1 VRFDRI
7 DCRGEPCLRS
17 TCSRVV
23 ASAPGRVDL
32 LNTHQDYKGL
42 PVVPASINLR
52 TYVRAE
58 ATISRLVRIR
68 SIELQELGE
77 PSYDEIPVDAISIRE
92 GRWFG
97 NYFRAILKIVTELGA
112 RPSGADVIVKS
123 QVPIASGLASSASLE
138 VSFLMA
144 ISTLWKKRL
153 TTRQI
158 AELAFRSE
166 NVELGIPCGRLDQY
180 GSAFGGM
187 ILLHCRPP
195 FRVERL
201 HSAGYVFSVLD
212 SGVRHSTA
220 EVHSARQRELNEGVR
235 NLLEAGVPHEL
246 RKKLAPTFD
255 RVNWAAISEKEIEPF
270 LETVGPHGADR
281 ILFTL
286 RTQKST
292 RLAVQILKN
301 KGIPIKQLQ
310 GVFGPERMRSLLR
323 GHKKRVRMK
332 LLGEMMN
339 YQHELLRDLY
349 DLSVP
354 ELESIR
360 FAALDAGAYGV
371 KISGAGLGGSLVAL
385 VDSVEDGQRIVEAA
399 KAAGAKQGWTSTVGR
414 AARIERGRTP
424 FDS

>member
-1 VRFDRI
+1 M
-7 DCRGEPCLRS
+7 RS
-17 TCSRVV
+17 SNPHIV

-58 ATISRLVRIR
+58 ATASKVVRIR
-68 SIELQELGE
+68 SLELQELGE
-77 PSYDEIPVDAISIRE
+77 SSYDEIPVDAISIRE
-92 GRWFG
+92 ARWFG
-97 NYFRAILKIVTELGA
+97 NYFRAILRILVDLGA
-112 RPSGADVIVKS
+112 KPSGADVTVRS

-144 ISTLWKKRL
+144 MSVLWKKRL
-153 TTRQI
+153 TIRRI

-187 ILLHCRPP
+187 ILLHCQPP

-201 HSAGYVFSVLD
+201 YSVGYVFSVLD
-212 SGVRHSTA
+212 SGIRHSTA
-220 EVHSARQRELNEGVR
+220 EVHSTRQREMNEGVR
-235 NLLEAGVPHEL
+235 SLLEADVPREL
-246 RKKLAPTFD
+246 RRKLAPTFD
-255 RVNWAAISEKEIEPF
+255 RVNWAAISEDEIEPF
-270 LETVGPHGADR
+270 IETMNPQSVNR

-286 RTQKST
+286 RTHRST
-292 RLAVQILKN
+292 RLAVQILRN
-301 KGIPIKQLQ
+301 KRLPIRQLQ
-310 GVFGPERMRSLLR
+310 KVLGFERMRN
-323 GHKKRVRMK
+323 V
-332 LLGEMMN
+332 LGEHGKKLRLKVLGEVMN

-354 ELESIR
+354 ELERIR
-360 FAALDAGAYGV
+360 SAALDAGAYGV

-385 VDSVEDGQRIVEAA
+385 VDSMESGQRIVEAA
-399 KAAGAKQGWTSTVGR
+399 RSAGAKQGWTSTVGQ

>member
-1 VRFDRI
+1 MHTSGI
-7 DCRGEPCLRS
+7 
-17 TCSRVV
+17 RVV

-52 TYVRAE
+52 TYVKAE
-58 ATISRLVRIR
+58 PTTSGLVRVR
-68 SIELQELGE
+68 SLNLQELGE
-77 PSYDEIPVDAISIRE
+77 PSYDEIPIDAISIRE
-92 GRWFG
+92 KRWFG
-97 NYFRAILKIVTELGA
+97 NYFRAILRILAKLGA
-112 RPSGADVIVKS
+112 KPSGADVTVRS

-144 ISTLWKKRL
+144 ISALWKRKL
-153 TTRQI
+153 TVRQI
-158 AELAFRSE
+158 AEFAYRSE

-187 ILLHCRPP
+187 ILLECRPP

-201 HSAGYVFSVLD
+201 QSAGYVFSVLD

-220 EVHSARQRELNEGVR
+220 EVHSTRQRELNEGVES
-235 NLLEAGVPHEL
+235 LLESDIPRKL
-246 RKKLAPTFD
+246 RKKLGPTFD
-255 RVNWAAISEKEIEPF
+255 RVEWAAISEKEIEPF
-270 LETVGPHGADR
+270 LESMSQENANR

-292 RLAVQILKN
+292 ELAMRILK
-301 KGIPIKQLQ
+301 KGRLPVKQLQ
-310 GVFGPERMRSLLR
+310 DILGSEHTRNLPREQRREL
-323 GHKKRVRMK
+323 RMK
-332 LLGEMMN
+332 ALGGIMN

-349 DLSVP
+349 ELSVA

-360 FAALDAGAYGV
+360 HAALDAGAYGA

-385 VDSVEDGQRIVEAA
+385 VHSIESGEKIVEAA
-399 KAAGAKQGWTSTVGR
+399 RAAGAKQGWTSTVGQ
-414 AARIERGRTP
+414 AARIERGKALV
-424 FDS
+424 DSQGPVPA

>member
-1 VRFDRI
+1 M
-7 DCRGEPCLRS
+7 RS
-17 TCSRVV
+17 SSSHIV

-58 ATISRLVRIR
+58 ATASKVVRIR
-68 SIELQELGE
+68 SLELQELGE
-77 PSYDEIPVDAISIRE
+77 SSYDEIPVDAISIRE
-92 GRWFG
+92 ARWFG
-97 NYFRAILKIVTELGA
+97 NYFRAILKILVDLGA
-112 RPSGADVIVKS
+112 KPSGADVTVRS

-144 ISTLWKKRL
+144 MSALWKKRL
-153 TTRQI
+153 TIRRI

-187 ILLHCRPP
+187 IFLHCQPP

-220 EVHSARQRELNEGVR
+220 EVHSTRQREMNEGVR
-235 NLLEAGVPHEL
+235 SLLEADVPREL
-246 RKKLAPTFD
+246 RRKLAPTFD
-255 RVNWAAISEKEIEPF
+255 RVNWAAISEDEIEPF
-270 LETVGPHGADR
+270 IETMNPQSVNR

-286 RTQKST
+286 RTHRST
-292 RLAVQILKN
+292 RLAVQILRN
-301 KGIPIKQLQ
+301 KGLPIRQLQ
-310 GVFGPERMRSLLR
+310 KVLGSERMRNVL
-323 GHKKRVRMK
+323 GEHGKKLRMK
-332 LLGEMMN
+332 VLGDVMN

-354 ELESIR
+354 ELERIR
-360 FAALDAGAYGV
+360 SAALDAGAYGV

-385 VDSVEDGQRIVEAA
+385 VDSMESGQRIVEAA
-399 KAAGAKQGWTSTVGR
+399 GSAGAKQGWTSTVGQ

>member
-1 VRFDRI
+1 M
-7 DCRGEPCLRS
+7 RS
-17 TCSRVV
+17 SRSHIV

-58 ATISRLVRIR
+58 ATASKVVRIR
-68 SIELQELGE
+68 SLELQELGE
-77 PSYDEIPVDAISIRE
+77 SSYDEIPVDAISIRE
-92 GRWFG
+92 ARWFG
-97 NYFRAILKIVTELGA
+97 NYFRAILRILVDLGVK
-112 RPSGADVIVKS
+112 PSGADVTVRS

-144 ISTLWKKRL
+144 ISALWKKRL
-153 TTRQI
+153 TIRRI

-187 ILLHCRPP
+187 IFLHCRPP

-220 EVHSARQRELNEGVR
+220 EVHSTRQREMNEGVR
-235 NLLEAGVPHEL
+235 SLLEADVPREL
-246 RKKLAPTFD
+246 RRKLAPTFD
-255 RVNWAAISEKEIEPF
+255 RVNWAAISEDEIEPF
-270 LETVGPHGADR
+270 METMNPQSVNR

-286 RTQKST
+286 RTHRST
-292 RLAVQILKN
+292 RLAVQILRN
-301 KGIPIKQLQ
+301 KGLPIRQLERVL
-310 GVFGPERMRSLLR
+310 GSERMRNVL
-323 GHKKRVRMK
+323 GEHGKKLRMK
-332 LLGEMMN
+332 VLGEVMN
-339 YQHELLRDLY
+339 YQHELLRNLY

-354 ELESIR
+354 ELERIR
-360 FAALDAGAYGV
+360 SAALDAGAYGV

-385 VDSVEDGQRIVEAA
+385 VDSMESGQKIVEAA
-399 KAAGAKQGWTSTVGR
+399 GSAGAKQGWTSMVGQ

>member
-1 VRFDRI
+1 
-7 DCRGEPCLRS
+7 LRS
-17 TCSRVV
+17 SSSHIV

-58 ATISRLVRIR
+58 STSSKVVRIR
-68 SIELQELGE
+68 SLELQELGE
-77 PSYDEIPVDAISIRE
+77 PSYDEIPVDSISIRE
-92 GRWFG
+92 AHWFG
-97 NYFRAILKIVTELGA
+97 NYFRAILKILVDLGA
-112 RPSGADVIVKS
+112 KPFGADVTVRS

-138 VSFLMA
+138 VSFLMVMSA
-144 ISTLWKKRL
+144 LWKKRL
-153 TTRQI
+153 TIRQI

-220 EVHSARQRELNEGVR
+220 EVHSTRQREMNEGVR
-235 NLLEAGVPHEL
+235 SLLEANVPREL
-246 RKKLAPTFD
+246 RRKLAATFD
-255 RVNWAAISEKEIEPF
+255 RVNWAAISEDEIEPF
-270 LETVGPHGADR
+270 IETMNPQSVKR

-286 RTQKST
+286 RTHRST
-292 RLAVQILKN
+292 RLAVQILRN
-301 KGIPIKQLQ
+301 KGLPIRQLQ
-310 GVFGPERMRSLLR
+310 EVIGFERMRS
-323 GHKKRVRMK
+323 V
-332 LLGEMMN
+332 LGEHGKKLRRKVLGEVMN

-349 DLSVP
+349 DLSVR
-354 ELESIR
+354 ELERIR
-360 FAALDAGAYGV
+360 SAALDAGAYGV

-385 VDSVEDGQRIVEAA
+385 VDSLESGQRIVEAA
-399 KAAGAKQGWTSTVGR
+399 ESAGAKQGWTSTVGQ
-414 AARIERGRTP
+414 AARIERGRTL

>member
-1 VRFDRI
+1 M
-7 DCRGEPCLRS
+7 
-17 TCSRVV
+17 
-23 ASAPGRVDL
+23 
-32 LNTHQDYKGL
+32 
-42 PVVPASINLR
+42 VPASINLR

-58 ATISRLVRIR
+58 ATASKVVRIR
-68 SIELQELGE
+68 SLELQELGE
-77 PSYDEIPVDAISIRE
+77 PSHDEIPVDAISIRE
-92 GRWFG
+92 APWFG
-97 NYFRAILKIVTELGA
+97 NYFRAILRILVDLGA
-112 RPSGADVIVKS
+112 KPSGADVTVKS

-144 ISTLWKKRL
+144 MSALWKKRL
-153 TTRQI
+153 TIRQI

-201 HSAGYVFSVLD
+201 HSAGYVFSILD

-220 EVHSARQRELNEGVR
+220 EVHSTRQREMNEGLR
-235 NLLEAGVPHEL
+235 SLLEADIPREL
-246 RKKLAPTFD
+246 RRKLAPTFD
-255 RVNWAAISEKEIEPF
+255 RVNWAAISEDEIESF
-270 LETVGPHGADR
+270 LETMNPQSVNR

-286 RTQKST
+286 RTHRST
-292 RLAVQILKN
+292 RLAVQILRN
-301 KGIPIKQLQ
+301 KRLPIRQLQ
-310 GVFGPERMRSLLR
+310 DALGSERMRNVLAEHGRKL
-323 GHKKRVRMK
+323 RMK
-332 LLGEMMN
+332 VLGEIMN

-354 ELESIR
+354 ELERIR
-360 FAALDAGAYGV
+360 SAALDAGAYGV

-385 VDSVEDGQRIVEAA
+385 VDSMERGQRIVEAA
-399 KAAGAKQGWTSTVGR
+399 EATGAKQGWTSTVGQ

>member
-1 VRFDRI
+1 M
-7 DCRGEPCLRS
+7 
-17 TCSRVV
+17 
-23 ASAPGRVDL
+23 
-32 LNTHQDYKGL
+32 
-42 PVVPASINLR
+42 VPASINLR

-58 ATISRLVRIR
+58 ATASKVVRIR
-68 SIELQELGE
+68 SLELQELGE
-77 PSYDEIPVDAISIRE
+77 SSYDEIPVDAISTRE
-92 GRWFG
+92 ARWFG
-97 NYFRAILKIVTELGA
+97 NYFRAILRILVDLGA
-112 RPSGADVIVKS
+112 KPSGADVTVRS

-144 ISTLWKKRL
+144 MSALWKKRL
-153 TTRQI
+153 TIRRI

-187 ILLHCRPP
+187 IFLHCQPP

-201 HSAGYVFSVLD
+201 PSAGYVFSVLD

-220 EVHSARQRELNEGVR
+220 EVHSTRQREMNEGVR
-235 NLLEAGVPHEL
+235 SLLEADVPREL
-246 RKKLAPTFD
+246 RRKLAPTFD
-255 RVNWAAISEKEIEPF
+255 RVNWAAISEDEIEPF
-270 LETVGPHGADR
+270 METMNPQSVNR

-286 RTQKST
+286 RTHRST
-292 RLAVQILKN
+292 RLAVQILRN
-301 KGIPIKQLQ
+301 KGLPIRQLQ
-310 GVFGPERMRSLLR
+310 KVLGSERMRNVL
-323 GHKKRVRMK
+323 GEHGKKLRMK
-332 LLGEMMN
+332 VLGEVMN

-354 ELESIR
+354 ELERIR
-360 FAALDAGAYGV
+360 SAALDAGAYGV

-385 VDSVEDGQRIVEAA
+385 VDSMESGQRIVEAA
-399 KAAGAKQGWTSTVGR
+399 ESAGAKQGWTSTVGQ

>member
-1 VRFDRI
+1 
-7 DCRGEPCLRS
+7 LRS
-17 TCSRVV
+17 SRSHIV

-58 ATISRLVRIR
+58 ATASKVVRIR
-68 SIELQELGE
+68 SLELQELGE
-77 PSYDEIPVDAISIRE
+77 SSYDEIPVDAISIRE
-92 GRWFG
+92 ARWFG
-97 NYFRAILKIVTELGA
+97 NYFRAILRILVDLGVK
-112 RPSGADVIVKS
+112 PSGADVTVRS

-144 ISTLWKKRL
+144 ISALWKKRL
-153 TTRQI
+153 TIRRI

-187 ILLHCRPP
+187 IFLHCRPP

-220 EVHSARQRELNEGVR
+220 EVHSTRQREMNEGVR
-235 NLLEAGVPHEL
+235 SLLEADVPREL
-246 RKKLAPTFD
+246 RRKLAPTFD
-255 RVNWAAISEKEIEPF
+255 RVNWAAISEDEIEPF
-270 LETVGPHGADR
+270 METMNPQSVNR

-286 RTQKST
+286 RTHRST
-292 RLAVQILKN
+292 RLAVQILRN
-301 KGIPIKQLQ
+301 KGLPIRQLERVL
-310 GVFGPERMRSLLR
+310 GSERMRNVL
-323 GHKKRVRMK
+323 GEHGKKLRMK
-332 LLGEMMN
+332 VLGEVMN
-339 YQHELLRDLY
+339 YQHELLRNLY

-354 ELESIR
+354 ELERIR
-360 FAALDAGAYGV
+360 SAALDAGAYGV

-385 VDSVEDGQRIVEAA
+385 VDSMESGQKIVEAA
-399 KAAGAKQGWTSTVGR
+399 GSAGAKQGWTSMVGQ